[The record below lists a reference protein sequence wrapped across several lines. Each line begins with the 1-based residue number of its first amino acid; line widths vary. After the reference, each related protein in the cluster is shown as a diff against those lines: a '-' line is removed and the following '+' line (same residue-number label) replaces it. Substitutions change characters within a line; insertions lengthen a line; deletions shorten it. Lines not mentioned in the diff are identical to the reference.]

1 MAEENAEPD
10 LVNLAFALVAE
21 RGWHHLSFTELARRA
36 DVPLVR
42 VYAELPDRMALLR
55 ALGRRL
61 DAQMLDIATADL
73 DGLSPRER
81 LFELMMRRF
90 DAMGPCKEGLRA
102 LSRQAAGDLGL
113 IATGLCNVGRLSRWL
128 LDAAET
134 SDGPAARTV
143 AQKVLGAIYV
153 RVFNV
158 WLDDD
163 TPDMARTL
171 AELDRRLQQ
180 AENVARWT
188 HPLRR
193 GRGGE
198 PAAAG
203 AAS

>member
-1 MAEENAEPD
+1 
-10 LVNLAFALVAE
+10 
-21 RGWHHLSFTELARRA
+21 
-36 DVPLVR
+36 VPLVR

-81 LFELMMRRF
+81 VFELMMRRF